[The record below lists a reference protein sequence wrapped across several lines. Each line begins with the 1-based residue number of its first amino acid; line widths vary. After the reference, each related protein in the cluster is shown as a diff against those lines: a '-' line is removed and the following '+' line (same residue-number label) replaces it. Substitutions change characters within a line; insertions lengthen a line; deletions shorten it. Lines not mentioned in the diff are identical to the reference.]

1 MKPIAVEQGK
11 FYHIYNRG
19 NNSQDIFFENK
30 NYEYFLGLMDKYV
43 IPVADVY
50 AWVLMKNHFHLLIY
64 TKSDEEIDVSKL
76 SYSTVNKPKKLTV
89 SKQFSN
95 LFSAYTL
102 AINKMY
108 KRTGSLFQKNFK
120 RILVSD
126 EKYLL
131 NLIYYIH
138 QNPVKHG
145 FVESSLDYPWSSYI
159 SVLSN
164 KPTKIQR
171 EKILSLFDDKNKF
184 REYQAAKQDLDGISR
199 LIGE

>member
-1 MKPIAVEQGK
+1 MNPKPIEQGK

-30 NYEYFLGLMDKYV
+30 NYEYFLGLLDKY
-43 IPVADVY
+43 ILPVADVY
-50 AWVLMKNHFHLLIY
+50 AWVLMKNHFHLLVYI
-64 TKSDEEIDVSKL
+64 KKDDEIDLSKL
-76 SYSTVNKPKKLTV
+76 SYSTVKKPKQLSI

-108 KRTGSLFQKNFK
+108 GRTGSLFQKNFK
-120 RILVSD
+120 RILVSN

-138 QNPVKHG
+138 NNPVTHG
-145 FVESSLDYPWSSYI
+145 FVKIPIDYPWSSYT

-171 EKILSLFDDKNKF
+171 EQLIKIFGSSKNFVDYHNKP
-184 REYQAAKQDLDGISR
+184 QNLDAISE